1 MKFKFIFLV
10 IFTIS
15 CTSNYTKLDN
25 RAPYNS
31 KGFALVY
38 NESDYENKI
47 IQTKLDN
54 TKIQV
59 FHNKLK
65 TNTLV
70 KLINPK
76 TNSYLIVKNIRKTK
90 YPDFYKIL
98 ITEAVAKKLNIDPNL
113 PLIEIIEIKK
123 NKSFVAKKAKIF
135 EEETKVP
142 SKAPVTSV
150 KISNISKDKNIKKL
164 NNQNRIYIEIATFY
178 SEDVAIF
185 LKDRIIKELPN
196 YDSNKLKIRKKNYN
210 EIKVISGPYKAVNL
224 VKNDYILLK
233 NFGFEELDIT
243 INE

>member
-1 MKFKFIFLV
+1 MKFKFIFFL
-10 IFTIS
+10 IFIFS

-25 RAPYNS
+25 RVPYNS

-47 IQTKLDN
+47 IQMKLDN
-54 TKIQV
+54 KKIQV
-59 FHNKLK
+59 FHNQLK

-98 ITEAVAKKLNIDPNL
+98 ITEAVAKKLDIDPNL

-150 KISNISKDKNIKKL
+150 KISNISKDKNIKKS

>member
-1 MKFKFIFLV
+1 MKFKFIFFL
-10 IFTIS
+10 IFIFS

-25 RAPYNS
+25 RVPYNS

-47 IQTKLDN
+47 IQMKLDN
-54 TKIQV
+54 KKIQV
-59 FHNKLK
+59 FHNQLK

-98 ITEAVAKKLNIDPNL
+98 ITEAVAKKLDIDPNL

-135 EEETKVP
+135 EEETKIP

-150 KISNISKDKNIKKL
+150 KISNISKDKNIKKS

-185 LKDRIIKELPN
+185 LKDRIMKELPN

>member
-1 MKFKFIFLV
+1 MIFIF
-10 IFTIS
+10 S

-59 FHNKLK
+59 FHNQLK
-65 TNTLV
+65 TNTLI

-98 ITEAVAKKLNIDPNL
+98 ITQAVAKKLNIDPTL

-150 KISNISKDKNIKKL
+150 KISNISKDKNIQKS

-224 VKNDYILLK
+224 VKNDYIQLK

>member
-1 MKFKFIFLV
+1 MKFKFIFFL
-10 IFTIS
+10 IFIFS

-47 IQTKLDN
+47 IQMKLDN
-54 TKIQV
+54 NKIQV
-59 FHNKLK
+59 FHNQLK

-98 ITEAVAKKLNIDPNL
+98 ITEAVAKKLDIDPNL

-135 EEETKVP
+135 EEETKIP

-150 KISNISKDKNIKKL
+150 KISNISKDKNIKKS

>member
-1 MKFKFIFLV
+1 MKFKFIFFL
-10 IFTIS
+10 IFIFS

-47 IQTKLDN
+47 IQMKLDN
-54 TKIQV
+54 KKIQV
-59 FHNKLK
+59 FHNQLK

-150 KISNISKDKNIKKL
+150 KISNISKDKNIKKS

-243 INE
+243 IDE

>member
-1 MKFKFIFLV
+1 MKFKFIFFL
-10 IFTIS
+10 IFIFS

-47 IQTKLDN
+47 IQMKLDN
-54 TKIQV
+54 NKIQV
-59 FHNKLK
+59 FHNQLK

-98 ITEAVAKKLNIDPNL
+98 ITEAVAKKLDIDPNL

-135 EEETKVP
+135 EEETKIP
-142 SKAPVTSV
+142 SK
-150 KISNISKDKNIKKL
+150 
-164 NNQNRIYIEIATFY
+164 
-178 SEDVAIF
+178 
-185 LKDRIIKELPN
+185 
-196 YDSNKLKIRKKNYN
+196 
-210 EIKVISGPYKAVNL
+210 
-224 VKNDYILLK
+224 
-233 NFGFEELDIT
+233 
-243 INE
+243 

>member
-1 MKFKFIFLV
+1 MKFKFIFFL
-10 IFTIS
+10 IFIFS

-47 IQTKLDN
+47 IQMKLDN
-54 TKIQV
+54 KKIQV
-59 FHNKLK
+59 FHNQLK

-98 ITEAVAKKLNIDPNL
+98 ITKAVAKKLDIDPNL

-150 KISNISKDKNIKKL
+150 KISNISKDKNIKKS

-243 INE
+243 IDE

>member
-1 MKFKFIFLV
+1 M
-10 IFTIS
+10 
-15 CTSNYTKLDN
+15 
-25 RAPYNS
+25 
-31 KGFALVY
+31 VY

-47 IQTKLDN
+47 IQMKLDN
-54 TKIQV
+54 KKIQV
-59 FHNKLK
+59 FHNQLK

-98 ITEAVAKKLNIDPNL
+98 ITEAVAKKLDIDPNL

-150 KISNISKDKNIKKL
+150 KISNISKDKNIKKS

-196 YDSNKLKIRKKNYN
+196 YDSNKLKIIKKNYN

>member
-1 MKFKFIFLV
+1 MKFKFIFFF
-10 IFTIS
+10 IFIFS

-47 IQTKLDN
+47 IQMKLDN
-54 TKIQV
+54 KKIQV
-59 FHNKLK
+59 FHNQLK

-98 ITEAVAKKLNIDPNL
+98 ITEAVAKKLDIDPNL

-150 KISNISKDKNIKKL
+150 KISNISKDKNIKKS

-196 YDSNKLKIRKKNYN
+196 YDSNKLKIIKKNYN